1 MALGFAL
8 AAVLAL
14 VDWVGV
20 VRGDRRLRWIG
31 KPGVM
36 LALIAAALLTDDA
49 PPAVRAWFVAALVL
63 SLIGDVALL
72 RPEHW
77 FIVGLGAFL
86 LAHMAYVGGMVQL
99 DLHWAW
105 GALVVVSAAA
115 LVGPVIL
122 KAVRTGHPSLLGLVV
137 IYLVVISAMAI
148 TAWCTHEA
156 WLIAAAML
164 FFASDAML
172 CWGRFVTP
180 IRMPRTGRAPA
191 RPWGAALAV
200 MVTYH
205 GAQACFV
212 AWLATR

>member
-1 MALGFAL
+1 MALAFAL
-8 AAVLAL
+8 AAVFAF

-36 LALIAAALLTDDA
+36 LALIAAALMADGA
-49 PPAVRAWFVAALVL
+49 PPAARAWFVAALVL

-72 RPEHW
+72 LPDHW

-86 LAHMAYVGGMVQL
+86 VAHLAYIGGMVQL
-99 DLHWAW
+99 DLRWAW
-105 GALVVVSAAA
+105 GALVVAIAAA
-115 LVGPVIL
+115 LVGPAIL
-122 KAVRTGHPSLLGLVV
+122 KAVKAGHPSLLGPVV
-137 IYLVVISAMAI
+137 VYLVVISAMAV

-156 WLIAAAML
+156 WLIVAAML
-164 FFASDAML
+164 FFASDATL
-172 CWGRFVTP
+172 GWGRFVTP
-180 IRMPRTGRAPA
+180 TRPGPDHA
-191 RPWGAALAV
+191 RPPGALAV

>member
-1 MALGFAL
+1 MALAFAL

-20 VRGDRRLRWIG
+20 IRVDRRFRWIG

-36 LALIAAALLTDDA
+36 LALIAAALLADSA
-49 PPAVRAWFVAALVL
+49 PSAVRVWFVAALVL

-72 RPEHW
+72 LPEHW
-77 FIVGLGAFL
+77 FVVGLGAFL
-86 LAHMAYVGGMVQL
+86 LAHLAYIGGMVQL
-99 DLHWAW
+99 DLEWAW
-105 GALVVVSAAA
+105 GALLVVLGAA
-115 LVGPVIL
+115 LLGPIIVRAV
-122 KAVRTGHPSLLGLVV
+122 KAGHPSLLAPVV
-137 IYLVVISAMAI
+137 VYLVVISAMAI

-156 WLIAAAML
+156 WLIVAAML

-172 CWGRFVTP
+172 GWGRFVTP
-180 IRMPRTGRAPA
+180 TRPGGTPA
-191 RPWGAALAV
+191 RPWGGALAV

>member
-1 MALGFAL
+1 MALAFAL

-72 RPEHW
+72 LPERW

-86 LAHMAYVGGMVQL
+86 LAHMAYIGGMVQL

-105 GALVVVSAAA
+105 GALVVVIAAA
-115 LVGPVIL
+115 LVGPVI
-122 KAVRTGHPSLLGLVV
+122 VRGGQDRSPL
-137 IYLVVISAMAI
+137 
-148 TAWCTHEA
+148 
-156 WLIAAAML
+156 
-164 FFASDAML
+164 
-172 CWGRFVTP
+172 
-180 IRMPRTGRAPA
+180 PA
-191 RPWGAALAV
+191 RPGRRLPGGDLGHGHHGVVHPRGVARRRRDAVLRFGRHVGLGSLRHTDPDASNRALQPGPGAPR
-200 MVTYH
+200 
-205 GAQACFV
+205 
-212 AWLATR
+212 WPSW